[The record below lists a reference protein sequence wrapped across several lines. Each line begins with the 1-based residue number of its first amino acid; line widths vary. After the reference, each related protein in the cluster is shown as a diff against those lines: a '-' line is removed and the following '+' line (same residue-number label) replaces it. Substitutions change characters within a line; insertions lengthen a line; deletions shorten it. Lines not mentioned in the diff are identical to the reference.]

1 MVNINRL
8 MTEADLTHPNK
19 RPEEPRT
26 DVNADSITDK
36 ESNQVPDM
44 NEANDHP
51 VGTSIGTVGGVA
63 AGSAGAVVG
72 GIVGGIIGGVAGN
85 EASDAINPVEEDA
98 YWREQHRDSPYFH
111 ESRSTY
117 DDLDYDRDYRSA
129 YEVGYKNRPLFDS
142 DTHFE
147 QVETELRT
155 QWEAIKGPSRLDWE
169 QAKYAA
175 KDAWLRAPC

>member
-72 GIVGGIIGGVAGN
+72 GIIGGVAGN
-85 EASDAINPVEEDA
+85 EAADAINPVEEDA

>member
-8 MTEADLTHPNK
+8 MMEADLTHPNK

-85 EASDAINPVEEDA
+85 EAADAINPVEEDA

-129 YEVGYKNRPLFDS
+129 YQVGYGSRSQYDPNVE
-142 DTHFE
+142 FE
-147 QVETELRT
+147 HVEPELRSK
-155 QWEAIKGPSRLDWE
+155 WENTKDQSRLSWE
-169 QAKYAA
+169 EAKYAA
-175 KDAWLRAPC
+175 KDAWHRATR